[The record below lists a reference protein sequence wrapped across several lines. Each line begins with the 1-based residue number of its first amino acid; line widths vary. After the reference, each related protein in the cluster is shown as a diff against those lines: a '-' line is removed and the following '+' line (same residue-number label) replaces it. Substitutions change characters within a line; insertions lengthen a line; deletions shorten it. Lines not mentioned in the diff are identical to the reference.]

1 MTEYMHNP
9 TVDVL
14 LDRRSIRA
22 FQQEPIDPQT
32 LTTIEAAAQHAA
44 SSQYLNDWSAIR
56 ILDHTLKQQIA
67 EVGHQPYIADAAAL
81 YVFVLDE
88 YRNAVI
94 ARNSGVAV
102 DSDDFT
108 LNNSYRFSQAQNDA
122 VLALHAMETAAESLG
137 LGCVILGSILNDV
150 PRLIELM
157 KLPEY
162 TYPVLGLAI
171 GKPAQQPNLKP
182 RLPRSVQFFDN
193 AYNSDP
199 ELMLQRMSE
208 FNEEVHQYYDLR
220 DAAHPVP
227 TYDAQI
233 AQKAVDQGVLER
245 GLGHAR
251 DRGSTSNASR
261 ASAVPWFES
270 AFA

>member
-1 MTEYMHNP
+1 M
-9 TVDVL
+9 
-14 LDRRSIRA
+14 
-22 FQQEPIDPQT
+22 
-32 LTTIEAAAQHAA
+32 
-44 SSQYLNDWSAIR
+44 
-56 ILDHTLKQQIA
+56 
-67 EVGHQPYIADAAAL
+67 

-88 YRNAVI
+88 YRNAAI

-102 DSDDFT
+102 DSDEFT

-182 RLPRSVQFFDN
+182 RPGTLGLPV
-193 AYNSDP
+193 
-199 ELMLQRMSE
+199 
-208 FNEEVHQYYDLR
+208 
-220 DAAHPVP
+220 
-227 TYDAQI
+227 
-233 AQKAVDQGVLER
+233 
-245 GLGHAR
+245 
-251 DRGSTSNASR
+251 
-261 ASAVPWFES
+261 
-270 AFA
+270 

>member
-1 MTEYMHNP
+1 M
-9 TVDVL
+9 
-14 LDRRSIRA
+14 
-22 FQQEPIDPQT
+22 
-32 LTTIEAAAQHAA
+32 
-44 SSQYLNDWSAIR
+44 
-56 ILDHTLKQQIA
+56 
-67 EVGHQPYIADAAAL
+67 
-81 YVFVLDE
+81 
-88 YRNAVI
+88 
-94 ARNSGVAV
+94 
-102 DSDDFT
+102 
-108 LNNSYRFSQAQNDA
+108 
-122 VLALHAMETAAESLG
+122 
-137 LGCVILGSILNDV
+137 ILGSILNDV

-208 FNEEVHQYYDLR
+208 FKRCTSTTTCVMPR
-220 DAAHPVP
+220 TRCRRMMRRSRRKPSIKVCWSVGSAM
-227 TYDAQI
+227 
-233 AQKAVDQGVLER
+233 R
-245 GLGHAR
+245 AR
-251 DRGSTSNASR
+251 RGSTSNASR